1 MSYKKAG
8 VDIDAADAAKRA
20 MATSME
26 TRDPRVLN
34 SLGPFASLFDAR
46 FPEYKEPVLVLK
58 MEEPG
63 SKQKLAFQHGRVHSI
78 CYDLVHHLVNDV
90 IVMGARPLAVLDCV
104 VCGKLEHG
112 TVPAIVSSLADACRE
127 QDCTL
132 VGGETSEQP
141 GVVPAGVYILTAS
154 AVGVV
159 ERSQIIDG
167 SRIVE
172 GDVVLAVASNGLH
185 TNGYSLVRALIDQQ
199 PRMIHEDVAGEPFLE
214 ALLRPH
220 LCYYRSVRGL
230 FGKPGTAGTSGL
242 HGMAH
247 ITGGGIGG
255 NLNRILP
262 PGLDAAVDLGHLRIP
277 PIFKHI
283 RAALAAAG
291 TGQVDEMDMLRTFNL
306 GVGLTIVSAADAAA
320 AIQAHMIEQR
330 CDCYPI
336 GEIVKGE
343 QKVTFRGKLRW

>member
-1 MSYKKAG
+1 MNDPLSYKKAG
-8 VDIDAADAAKRA
+8 VDIDAADAAKRS

-26 TRDPRVLN
+26 TGDPRVLN

-78 CYDLVHHLVNDV
+78 CYDLVHHLINDV

-104 VCGKLEHG
+104 VCGELGHG
-112 TVPAIVSSLADACRE
+112 TVPAIVSSLADACTE
-127 QDCTL
+127 QDCSL

-141 GVVPAGVYILTAS
+141 GVVPAGTYILTAS

-159 ERSQIIDG
+159 DRSQIIDG
-167 SRIVE
+167 SRIIE

-185 TNGYSLVRALIDQQ
+185 TNGYSLVRALIEQQ
-199 PRMIHEDVAGEPFLE
+199 PRILNEDVAGEPFLE
-214 ALLRPH
+214 VLLRPH
-220 LCYYRSVRGL
+220 MCYYKSVRGT
-230 FGKPGTAGTSGL
+230 FGMPGL

-262 PGLDAAVDLGHLRIP
+262 AGMDAAIDLGRIRIP

-283 RAALAAAG
+283 RDALAG
-291 TGQVDEMDMLRTFNL
+291 LSSGHVDEADLLRTFNL
-306 GVGLTIVSAADAAA
+306 GVGLTMVVAADAAPA
-320 AIQAHMIEQR
+320 VQAHLIAQGR
-330 CDCYPI
+330 DCYAI
-336 GEIVKGE
+336 GEVVKGE
-343 QKVTFRGKLRW
+343 QKVSFHGKLRW